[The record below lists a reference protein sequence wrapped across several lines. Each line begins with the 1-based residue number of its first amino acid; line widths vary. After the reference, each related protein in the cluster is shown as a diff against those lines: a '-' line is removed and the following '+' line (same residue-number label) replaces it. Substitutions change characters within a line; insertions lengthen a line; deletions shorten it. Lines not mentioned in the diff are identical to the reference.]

1 MKNYLLVFLMISCIG
16 LNAQVLAP
24 QPSPR
29 AKVSQRVGL
38 TKVEIDYSRPAAR
51 GRKIIGNLVRYNEIW
66 RTGANKNTIVSFSD
80 PVQIEGNTLPAGQ
93 YALYTL
99 PGENKWKVYFYK
111 STNNWGLPNPWD
123 ESQVALSLITNPYF
137 FDYKTENFT
146 ISISD
151 IHSDSAHL
159 NLIWENTL
167 ISIPFEVPTKVKT
180 MESINE
186 TMAGNPKPN
195 DYYNAALYFLQ
206 EKIDLNQAK
215 DWMETAIARRDTPAF
230 WMYYRHALILSELN
244 DNKAALKSAKKS
256 LALAEKAQ
264 NKDYVI
270 LNKELIEKYS
280 K

>member
-1 MKNYLLVFLMISCIG
+1 MKNYLLVFLLINCIG
-16 LNAQVLAP
+16 LSAQVLTP

-151 IHSDSAHL
+151 IHSDAAHL

-167 ISIPFEVPTKVKT
+167 IIIPFEVPTKVKT